1 MKVYDSIIIGA
12 GVSGLCISSLLAKKG
27 EKVLIL
33 EKAPVVGGRYQSIN
47 YKNHV
52 LDDGAHMPSESGHME
67 NVFKDLGLKYP
78 ELLKYNSGEAWVD
91 GKWVPM
97 KDYFPMSEA
106 KGIFEWFASM
116 PEDELLPL
124 YDVSVKDWA
133 KEKSDDISWEHLFTY
148 TGQIAD
154 VGNKIEDL
162 SMGEFAHFYREH
174 LLKGYRLNQIGGTIS
189 GGLRSVSGQLQSF
202 FEEHGGEIRLNTP
215 VNDIVVKG
223 GVVRGVEIETGEKV
237 FPSHVLDTEIIEA
250 KKVIS
255 TLPIWDFFKVISEDE
270 FPAWYRDWIDRLK
283 KKVTHVWT
291 IAYAVDKPLWPMD
304 MFRWTPKLKRSG
316 CFGVF
321 YQHQSYGDKAGEIQV
336 NLVIQGNYDD
346 LPDLTELQWAKNRR
360 EVRKILDGLEKD
372 GIEQIPGLKDAAKW
386 QVRTAG
392 IFGLTESPAMTGM
405 HRPTM
410 TPPEVKNL
418 YIVSDTIRE
427 AKGLG
432 IQAIA
437 HASEALIKKVFPND

>member
-116 PEDELLPL
+116 PEEELLPL
-124 YDVSVKDWA
+124 YDISVKDWA

-148 TGQIAD
+148 MGQIAD

-162 SMGEFAHFYREH
+162 SMGEFAHFF
-174 LLKGYRLNQIGGTIS
+174 TIS
-189 GGLRSVSGQLQSF
+189 QS
-202 FEEHGGEIRLNTP
+202 
-215 VNDIVVKG
+215 
-223 GVVRGVEIETGEKV
+223 
-237 FPSHVLDTEIIEA
+237 
-250 KKVIS
+250 
-255 TLPIWDFFKVISEDE
+255 
-270 FPAWYRDWIDRLK
+270 
-283 KKVTHVWT
+283 
-291 IAYAVDKPLWPMD
+291 
-304 MFRWTPKLKRSG
+304 
-316 CFGVF
+316 
-321 YQHQSYGDKAGEIQV
+321 
-336 NLVIQGNYDD
+336 
-346 LPDLTELQWAKNRR
+346 
-360 EVRKILDGLEKD
+360 
-372 GIEQIPGLKDAAKW
+372 
-386 QVRTAG
+386 
-392 IFGLTESPAMTGM
+392 
-405 HRPTM
+405 
-410 TPPEVKNL
+410 
-418 YIVSDTIRE
+418 
-427 AKGLG
+427 
-432 IQAIA
+432 
-437 HASEALIKKVFPND
+437 